1 MIRCY
6 EVIGGRLSLIME
18 GKDATDGQAAL
29 PRAVWIDVTD
39 PTEEEDRLINAAVSV
54 DIPSRAD
61 MEEIETSSRLYT
73 EDGKAF
79 MTALLPVDTTSD
91 SPRILPVSFV
101 LAGGTLITVRYHE
114 PRAFEAFTSRA
125 LRINTGCGDA
135 ISVLSQLLDAVVD
148 RIADVLELVGQEVD
162 GISKDVFRQADQSVR
177 HHDFGAILKRIG
189 RKGDLISI
197 IRDSLATLDRLF
209 TFLGNLAGQKGVDK
223 DTRAQVKTLSRDAR
237 SLSDH
242 AGFLSQ
248 KVTFLLDATLG
259 MINIEQ
265 SGIIKIFSVA
275 AVIFL
280 PPTLVASI
288 YGMNFEMMPEL
299 GWTLGYPLALGLMVV
314 SAVIPYLFF
323 KRKGWL

>member
-1 MIRCY
+1 
-6 EVIGGRLSLIME
+6 
-18 GKDATDGQAAL
+18 
-29 PRAVWIDVTD
+29 
-39 PTEEEDRLINAAVSV
+39 
-54 DIPSRAD
+54 
-61 MEEIETSSRLYT
+61 
-73 EDGKAF
+73 
-79 MTALLPVDTTSD
+79 
-91 SPRILPVSFV
+91 VSFV
-101 LAGGTLITVRYHE
+101 LANGTLVTVRYHA
-114 PRAFEAFTSRA
+114 PHAFEAFTNRA
-125 LRINTGCGDA
+125 LKTNTGCGDA
-135 ISVLSQLLDAVVD
+135 MSVLAQLLDAVVD
-148 RIADVLELVGQEVD
+148 RIADVLEIVGQDVD
-162 GISKDVFRQADQSVR
+162 AISKDIFRQADQSVR
-177 HHDFGAILKRIG
+177 HHDFRAILRRIA

-209 TFLGNLAGQKGVDK
+209 SFLGNLAGQKAVDK
-223 DTRAQVKTLSRDAR
+223 DTRVQVKTLSRDAR

-248 KVTFLLDATLG
+248 KITFLLDATLG

-288 YGMNFEMMPEL
+288 YGMNFEVMPEL
-299 GWTLGYPLALGLMVV
+299 GWTFGYPFALLLMAV